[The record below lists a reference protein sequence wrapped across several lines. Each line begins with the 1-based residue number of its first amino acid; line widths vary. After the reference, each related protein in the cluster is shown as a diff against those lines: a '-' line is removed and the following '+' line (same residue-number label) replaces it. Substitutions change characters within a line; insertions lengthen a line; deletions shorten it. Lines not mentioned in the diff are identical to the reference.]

1 MEIYDIIPVLK
12 NKTLYLA
19 SASPRRR
26 QLVADLDIKVKLIEP
41 RDVDESYPYGL
52 PAEHVA
58 EYISGKKAEAYHH
71 DLEADRIILTADT
84 IVVVDGEVL
93 GKPHGGETEAKKM
106 LEKLSGRTHKVI
118 TGVTLTTVEKTISF
132 STVTTVTFDKLSNDE
147 IDYYIHNY
155 RPYDKAGAYGIQEWV
170 GAIGISG
177 INGCFYNVMGL
188 PLHDLFCKLK
198 EL

>member
-1 MEIYDIIPVLK
+1 MEISDIIPILK

-41 RDVDESYPYGL
+41 RDVDESYPDNL
-52 PAEHVA
+52 SAEHVA
-58 EYISGKKAEAYHH
+58 EYISGKKAEAYYH

-93 GKPHGGETEAKKM
+93 GKPHGGEIEAKEM

-132 STVTTVTFDKLSNDE
+132 STVTTVTFDKLSDDE
-147 IDYYIHNY
+147 IDYYVSNY
-155 RPYDKAGAYGIQEWV
+155 RPYDKAGAYGIQEWI

-177 INGCFYNVMGL
+177 IDGCFYNVMGL
-188 PLHDLFCKLK
+188 PLHDLFSKLK